1 MHIVPPRRAPTTIIS
16 TVRRLG
22 AVTAALAV
30 AAVLG
35 VSSPALAGGSN
46 DSDHDGMPNRWE
58 VRHGLNPHK
67 ANARGDA
74 DGDGLRN
81 LGEFR
86 HGTDPQETDT
96 DDDGLEDE
104 DEVDDCTTTT
114 DPTDDDTDGDGVEDG
129 DEDTDDDGVDNAD
142 DQDDQGEDCDEQ
154 GGDDDRVM
162 VTYVLR

>member
-1 MHIVPPRRAPTTIIS
+1 MELITTG
-16 TVRRLG
+16 RRLS
-22 AVTAALAV
+22 AVLAALA
-30 AAVLG
+30 
-35 VSSPALAGGSN
+35 AGGLLTMAQPASAASR

-58 VRHGLNPHK
+58 LRHSLNPHK

-74 DGDGLRN
+74 DHDGLRN
-81 LGEFR
+81 LGEFK
-86 HGTDPQETDT
+86 HGTDPQETDS
-96 DDDGLEDE
+96 DDDGLDDE

-142 DQDDQGEDCDEQ
+142 DGDDQGEDCDDQ
-154 GGDDDRVM
+154 GGDDDRVL